1 MVNSENISPLKLIFD
16 HSYFY
21 RCLINGISFSLI
33 GRPPSFDPAWFS
45 QTMTLKRKK
54 DCLTEDVYF
63 CSNVFKNGLG
73 NEVPVPKIQGKA
85 IRVVRQEGV
94 KLADLSKGSLLQFV
108 R

>member
-21 RCLINGISFSLI
+21 PMLNNGISFSLI

-45 QTMTLKRKK
+45 QTMTLKA
-54 DCLTEDVYF
+54 L
-63 CSNVFKNGLG
+63 NVFCFIPTAGS
-73 NEVPVPKIQGKA
+73 
-85 IRVVRQEGV
+85 
-94 KLADLSKGSLLQFV
+94 KL